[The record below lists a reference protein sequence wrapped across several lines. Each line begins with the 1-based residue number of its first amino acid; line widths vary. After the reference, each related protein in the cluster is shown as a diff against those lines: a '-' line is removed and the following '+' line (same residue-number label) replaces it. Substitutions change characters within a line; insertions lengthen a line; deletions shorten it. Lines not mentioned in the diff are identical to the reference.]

1 MPEAGVRKALSFRTL
16 PLLGLLG
23 SLDPGLYDITV
34 ALEPVADTL
43 LLVARP
49 GLVHF
54 SLDLVDLIFVE
65 PDGLEEGVGRR
76 IVALEGLVDR
86 ARDRGRVVERTLGV
100 LRVVEVDDIVLQVHP
115 VRGPPREHDGLLRF
129 CLPLQL
135 SEHTGRA
142 RGDQL
147 HVQVVRGDDLV
158 LDHRHEGR
166 SRLDA
171 RDLVRPRLVEVGD
184 ARYALHVAEHRKTVL
199 GLALVPRCRQELHP
213 GLDLG
218 LVYVN
223 LVVGH
228 PRVLER
234 IEVAAGDALV
244 ERPDI
249 EGTLYQDVVAQL
261 VPHNDHR
268 QGVYGYVLGPSD
280 VPEGEGLAGG

>member
-16 PLLGLLG
+16 PLLRLLG

-54 SLDLVDLIFVE
+54 SLALVDLIFVE

-76 IVALEGLVDR
+76 IVALESLVDR

-115 VRGPPREHDGLLRF
+115 VRRPPREHDGLLRF

-135 SEHTGRA
+135 GEHTGCA
-142 RGDQL
+142 RRDQP
-147 HVQVVRGDDLV
+147 HVQVVRGDDV
-158 LDHRHEGR
+158 FLDHRHEGR
-166 SRLDA
+166 PRLDA
-171 RDLVRPRLVEVGD
+171 RDLVRPGVVEVGD
-184 ARYALHVAEHRKTVL
+184 ARYALHIAEYRKAVL
-199 GLALVPRCRQELHP
+199 GLALVPRLRQELHA

-244 ERPDI
+244 QRADI
-249 EGTLYQDVVAQL
+249 EGTLYQHVVAQL
-261 VPHNDHR
+261 VSQDNHR
-268 QGVYGYVLGPSD
+268 QVIDGYVLIPTD
-280 VPEGEGLAGG
+280 VPEGEGLATG